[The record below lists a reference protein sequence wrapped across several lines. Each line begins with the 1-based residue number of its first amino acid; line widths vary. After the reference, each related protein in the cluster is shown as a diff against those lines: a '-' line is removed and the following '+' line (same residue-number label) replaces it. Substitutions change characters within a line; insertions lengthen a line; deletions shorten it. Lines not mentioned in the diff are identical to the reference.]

1 MAKTVVG
8 RGLPLPEPL
17 RKSMEGLS
25 GADLSDVRVHYNS
38 PLAGQQ
44 RAVDCARGN
53 SDIHLAPGQER
64 QLPHEAWHVVQQK
77 QGRVSPTARSHIGL
91 SDDAD
96 TLATERDLL
105 AKRTPVQR

>member
-17 RKSMEGLS
+17 KKSMENLS

-44 RAVDCARGN
+44 HAVDYAHGN
-53 SDIHLAPGQER
+53 DIHLAPGQER
-64 QLPHEAWHVVQQK
+64 QLPHEAWHVVQQR

>member
-17 RKSMEGLS
+17 KKSMENLS

-44 RAVDCARGN
+44 RAVDYARGN
-53 SDIHLAPGQER
+53 DIHLAPGQER
-64 QLPHEAWHVVQQK
+64 QLPHEAWHVVQQR